1 MRSKP
6 IIEDVLDKVR
16 CPQFGYDDY
25 GEWGALRFNQRLEI
39 KELCDYAQSLEKYY
53 EEHER
58 KSKNM
63 SKEEYAESWYLL
75 GKLKYAI
82 AEDMVNIPSSV
93 VRDEQQRILDS
104 IHTVTRVCVIDGDDK
119 KTSIN

>member
-63 SKEEYAESWYLL
+63 VKEEYAELWYLL